1 MAEHSFQVIEQPKEN
16 TYDHGYSVE
25 QVVKIKEEKQK
36 IESRDLRENPVTLTE
51 FKEIIVPW
59 NRIHRVEAFN
69 LNTVAK
75 KVTKAKKA
83 TVTKPKR
90 MTKKAIAAKLE
101 EIALKQ
107 LQDIALTE
115 EETAFYDE
123 QVQQYKDTL
132 V

>member
-83 TVTKPKR
+83 TVAKPKR